1 MRSVLL
7 SRPRMLHVRPRS
19 CCTRSIHNPVTAR
32 AASARPQGAASPEQ
46 QADAT
51 STSPAS
57 TSTSSSLSSSPWSPH
72 LFLSAAALAAA
83 AASLPLPCFAA
94 AAASAEQGSSIT
106 GVTASLEAAV
116 ASAGPAG
123 PVLFAAAY
131 AVAVA
136 ALVPAAPL
144 TLLAGALFGPVVGT
158 AVVSAGATTGATLA
172 FLLARGAAAPALEK
186 VLAGR
191 PAWDSARS
199 ALSAASASG
208 AKLVFLLRL
217 SPLIPFSLSNYAL
230 GALTDVGTGAFVAG
244 TWAGALPGTA
254 A

>member
-1 MRSVLL
+1 MRSLL
-7 SRPRMLHVRPRS
+7 PSRARVFRARPRS
-19 CCTRSIHNPVTAR
+19 CSIGSITSPVTASVANARPRR
-32 AASARPQGAASPEQ
+32 AALSCDDGEEE
-46 QADAT
+46 T
-51 STSPAS
+51 LS
-57 TSTSSSLSSSPWSPH
+57 TSTSTSTRTSSPSPPH
-72 LFLSAAALAAA
+72 LLLPAAALAAA
-83 AASLPLPCFAA
+83 AASLPLSCLA
-94 AAASAEQGSSIT
+94 AEQSSSGIA
-106 GVTASLEAAV
+106 ASLEAAV

-123 PVLFAAAY
+123 PVIFAAAY

-158 AVVSAGATTGATLA
+158 AVVSAGATTGGTLA
-172 FLLARGAAAPALEK
+172 FLLARGAAAPALER
-186 VLAGR
+186 VFAGK
-191 PAWDSARS
+191 PAWDNARS

-208 AKLVFLLRL
+208 AKLVLLLRL

-230 GALTDVGTGAFVAG
+230 GALTDVSTGAFVAG